1 MAENRNADFFNEVI
15 RKAAETQFKVLHAF
29 IQRYPN
35 APGKTDQLP
44 RMTEVDMQRLKGG
57 R

>member
-1 MAENRNADFFNEVI
+1 MAENRNPDFFNEVI